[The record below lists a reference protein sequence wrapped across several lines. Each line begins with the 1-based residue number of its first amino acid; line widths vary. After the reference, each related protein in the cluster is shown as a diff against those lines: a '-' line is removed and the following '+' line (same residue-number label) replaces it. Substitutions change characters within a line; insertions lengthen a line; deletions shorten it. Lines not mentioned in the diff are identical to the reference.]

1 MSYENG
7 AELDLNEA
15 PEAGTFRFHIEGSQS
30 DVTFSTGPEYF
41 SRFKAPNPVGSI
53 STRSDSKRSSINQS
67 SFRASLLARDSC
79 CIISGQAR
87 PVSAAHR
94 IHGSNDG
101 FR

>member
-7 AELDLNEA
+7 AALDLNEA

-67 SFRASLLARDSC
+67 SFRALLLARDGC
-79 CIISGQAR
+79 CLISGAR
-87 PVSAAHR
+87 PL
-94 IHGSNDG
+94 
-101 FR
+101 